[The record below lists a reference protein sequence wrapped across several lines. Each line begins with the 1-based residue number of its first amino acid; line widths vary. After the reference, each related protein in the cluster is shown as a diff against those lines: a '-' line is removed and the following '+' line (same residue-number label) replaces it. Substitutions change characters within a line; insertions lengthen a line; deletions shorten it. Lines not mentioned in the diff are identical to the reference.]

1 MRETKTVLPNTIN
14 EIGSS
19 EDFLCG
25 LMKRK
30 TGGVGVRVGSGGS
43 GRKGEGKVERRRVGE
58 NKRKK
63 CNGMGGGGRNEG
75 RRKGKRREGKKK
87 REGEEGKEGEVWT
100 TQELHAWRGGG
111 GGLQTL
117 ILQGDTLAAR
127 CCVGQTL

>member
-1 MRETKTVLPNTIN
+1 MRVN
-14 EIGSS
+14 EA
-19 EDFLCG
+19 ED
-25 LMKRK
+25 R
-30 TGGVGVRVGSGGS
+30 GVGVRVGSGGS

-111 GGLQTL
+111 GATDTYLARRHTGCQVLRGANTL
-117 ILQGDTLAAR
+117 MFSGCPTRRFHSRI
-127 CCVGQTL
+127 